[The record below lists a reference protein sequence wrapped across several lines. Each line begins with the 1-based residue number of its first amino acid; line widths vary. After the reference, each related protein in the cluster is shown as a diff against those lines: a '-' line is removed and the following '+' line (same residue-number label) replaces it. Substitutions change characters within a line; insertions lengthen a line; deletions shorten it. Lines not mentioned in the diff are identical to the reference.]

1 MLFIYL
7 LFGCGV
13 SRLLLYYI
21 FINGCYVDLVKARQ
35 VSLGNAGYRLL
46 HLGQSRRTVKWGT
59 ETDTREKTTYRNE
72 DRGEREVKFLSKIAQ

>member
-1 MLFIYL
+1 MMLFINL

-35 VSLGNAGYRLL
+35 VSLGNAGYLLL
-46 HLGQSRRTVKWGT
+46 HLGQSRRTVKRGT
-59 ETDTREKTTYRNE
+59 ETDTRRHIEMKTEENE
-72 DRGEREVKFLSKIAQ
+72 RLNS

>member
-1 MLFIYL
+1 MMLFIYL

-46 HLGQSRRTVKWGT
+46 HLGQSRRTVKRGT
-59 ETDTREKTTYRNE
+59 ETDTRRHIEMKTEENE
-72 DRGEREVKFLSKIAQ
+72 RLNS